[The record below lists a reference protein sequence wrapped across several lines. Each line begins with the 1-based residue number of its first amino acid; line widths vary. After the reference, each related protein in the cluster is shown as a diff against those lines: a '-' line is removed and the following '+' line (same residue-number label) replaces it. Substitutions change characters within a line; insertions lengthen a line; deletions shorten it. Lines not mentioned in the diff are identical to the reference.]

1 MRLLLNNNQNVKLF
15 SELSVTDLAPLFNKP
30 QCKST
35 AELKPRC
42 FASWQLRAISAMR
55 SLVASNVASALLLT
69 VPESLEGTQFAS
81 ELALHLDCEPLIL
94 HKLSSSYVNKDGSIA
109 AEFKL
114 SELWVIAAQS
124 LLEHPKR
131 TSLLLA
137 NSSLGKLPKL
147 VIVGSASDCQDLM
160 LIWPSLKNA
169 LHADVITTFAVSAEL
184 LGQYVAALA
193 REGFT
198 KHLDAEALS
207 YLTAYCTRIYG
218 DRRYMSIEDINLR
231 QLLDEASALA
241 KDKLITLYPLLRA
254 IGAQDFRENYVAQAF
269 VREHRDNEIILATDG
284 QCVGQINGLSVIET
298 AGTSYEYGEPVR
310 ISATV
315 RAGGDGEVID
325 IERKAELAGQIHA
338 KAMMI
343 INGFITREFGSI
355 LPIPA
360 SASLVFEQSYSEIDG
375 DSASLTGLCAVLS
388 AYADV
393 PIRQDLAITGAVDQ
407 FGNVEAVGGINHKVE
422 GFFKICALKGLS
434 GTQGVI
440 IPHSCVPQL
449 VLRSNVKKAIAQGKF
464 HIYTVSHV
472 RGALELLTGCAWGDV
487 DDPKSIV
494 AKVVDRLEGISN
506 HGESTPWWH
515 FW

>member
-1 MRLLLNNNQNVKLF
+1 MNNNQNLKLF
-15 SELSVTDLAPLFNKP
+15 SELKASDLSPLFNTP
-30 QCKST
+30 ECKST
-35 AELKPRC
+35 ADFSPRC
-42 FASWQLRAISAMR
+42 FASLQLRAVSAMR
-55 SLVASNVASALLLT
+55 SLLASNAVSALLLT
-69 VPESLEGTQFAS
+69 VPESIDGTQFAS
-81 ELALHLDCEPLIL
+81 EMAMHLDCEPLIL
-94 HKLSSSYVNKDGSIA
+94 HKLSKSYVKKDGTA
-109 AEFKL
+109 AF
-114 SELWVIAAQS
+114 ELKCADVWVVSAQS

-137 NSSLGKLPKL
+137 NASLGKLPRL
-147 VIVGSASDCQDLM
+147 VITGSAGDCQDLM
-160 LIWPSLKNA
+160 LLWPGLKNA

-184 LGQYVAALA
+184 LGQYVASLA

-198 KHLDAEALS
+198 RHLDAKALS
-207 YLTAYCTRIYG
+207 LLTVYCTRIYG
-218 DRRYMSIEDINLR
+218 DRRYMSLDDQSLR
-231 QLLDEASALA
+231 QLLDEASALT
-241 KDKLITLYPLLRA
+241 DKELVSSYTLLRA
-254 IGAQDFRENYVAQAF
+254 IGARDFRESYVAHAF
-269 VREHRDNEIILATDG
+269 IREHRDNEIILATDG
-284 QCVGQINGLSVIET
+284 QCTGQINGLSVIET
-298 AGTSYEYGEPVR
+298 AGTCYEYGEPVR

-343 INGFITREFGSI
+343 INGFIMREFGSI

-407 FGNVEAVGGINHKVE
+407 FGNVEAVGGINHKIE
-422 GFFKICALKGLS
+422 GFFRICALKGLT

-449 VLRSNVKKAIAQGKF
+449 VLRQSVLKAIAQGKF
-464 HIYTVSHV
+464 HIYTVAHV

-494 AKVVDRLEGISN
+494 ARVVDRLEGISN